1 MSENSKIT
9 VKESLHLRN
18 NSSKLPP
25 LVQKKI
31 VQKLSTPINHNTI
44 SIKSRNVISPIPN
57 RDEITI
63 ETTAENTKNKNPI
76 FLSMPRSPSNDILKI
91 KKYNNILK
99 PIDITKKK
107 SNNNMNKFSI
117 KLPKIN
123 ISKKKIR
130 TDRNGVEINHKNK
143 KKVKVTFID
152 QIEDIPF
159 TDVVEIENLKQYNVM
174 YGIREGKE
182 IYVRETCCTKACYIY

>member
-1 MSENSKIT
+1 MSENSKISL
-9 VKESLHLRN
+9 KESLHLRN

-91 KKYNNILK
+91 KKYNNMLK
-99 PIDITKKK
+99 PIDVHKKK
-107 SNNNMNKFSI
+107 KDNIMNKFSI
-117 KLPKIN
+117 KLPQIN
-123 ISKKKIR
+123 TSKKKIR

-143 KKVKVTFID
+143 KNVKVTFID
-152 QIEDIPF
+152 QIEDVPLI
-159 TDVVEIENLKQYNVM
+159 DVVEIENLKQYNVI
-174 YGIREGKE
+174 YGMREGKE
-182 IYVRETCCTKACYIY
+182 VYVRETCCTNACYIY

>member
-1 MSENSKIT
+1 MSENSKISL
-9 VKESLHLRN
+9 KESLHLRN

-63 ETTAENTKNKNPI
+63 ETTAENTKNKN
-76 FLSMPRSPSNDILKI
+76 FNLLNMPRSPSNDIIKI

-143 KKVKVTFID
+143 KKEKVTFID

>member
-31 VQKLSTPINHNTI
+31 VQKLSTPISHNSI
-44 SIKSRNVISPIPN
+44 SIKSRNVISPILN
-57 RDEITI
+57 RDEMTI
-63 ETTAENTKNKNPI
+63 DTTEENTKNKIPNFSTI
-76 FLSMPRSPSNDILKI
+76 SRCPSNDILKI
-91 KKYNNILK
+91 KRYNNILI
-99 PIDITKKK
+99 PIDVTKKK
-107 SNNNMNKFSI
+107 TNNIMNTFSI

-123 ISKKKIR
+123 VSKKTIR
-130 TDRNGVEINHKNK
+130 TDRNGVEINHQNK

-159 TDVVEIENLKQYNVM
+159 TDIVEIENLKQYNKIHGM
-174 YGIREGKE
+174 REGKE
-182 IYVRETCCTKACYIY
+182 IYVRETCCSNACYIY